1 MIVKV
6 SKLTRATKVF
16 RGVAGGVLPASFWEE
31 NKQGV
36 RGGVESAFMSTTFD
50 RAVSAVPKAAR
61 ASCVARDY
69 GELSWMAPA
78 SERNMHP

>member
-16 RGVAGGVLPASFWEE
+16 RGVAGGVLPESFWED

-50 RAVSAVPKAAR
+50 RAVSALPKAAG
-61 ASCVARDY
+61 VANQFGRKRHIV
-69 GELSWMAPA
+69 GRNCAP
-78 SERNMHP
+78 S